1 MKPAPA
7 AAAAVT
13 GTLPAGLVLTALLLA
28 ACSTSGTT
36 GAPQN
41 EIGADKTVS
50 ASATSA
56 RPVENRAPPVP
67 PAPPAPAS
75 VTITGSSVSA
85 YRSAPAPMMYAP
97 PPVFIPPGYAAVL
110 PRSTGKFPD
119 KEANKSVLVSEQ
131 PVSTFSADVD
141 TASYAF
147 VRRMLANGR
156 LPAPD
161 AVRVEEMVNY
171 FPYHYAGP
179 RSADQPFAVQTEVLP
194 NPWKA
199 GSQLVHIAVRGYDI
213 KTAARPRA
221 NVVLLVDVSG
231 SMMPADRL
239 PLLKQGF
246 RLFAQQLRDDDTV
259 AIVTYASGTHVV
271 LEPTPG
277 KDKGKILDAI
287 DSLRGGGG
295 TAGGEGLERAYDMA
309 QRNFDPKAVNRVILA
324 TDGDFNLGITDPKQ
338 LERFIVDKRKTG
350 VYLSIFGVGEGNLN
364 DALMQRLAQSGNGN
378 AAYIDSLLEAR
389 KALGEELGSTMF
401 PIANDVKIQVEF
413 NPEQV
418 AAYRLVGYETRML
431 QRQDFKDDK
440 VDAGDMGAG
449 HTVTAI
455 YEIVPARDAD
465 KLADPLRYGSK
476 NAKKTAAGKHGD
488 ELCFVRLRYKLPGQ
502 SSSREIA
509 HAVHASTAHRSLDK
523 APADQRFAIAVAAFG
538 QRLRGE
544 PQLADFGYERIAELA
559 NGARGDDPEGYRAE
573 FVKLVRMAETLGQTG
588 AGGQP

>member
-1 MKPAPA
+1 
-7 AAAAVT
+7 
-13 GTLPAGLVLTALLLA
+13 
-28 ACSTSGTT
+28 
-36 GAPQN
+36 
-41 EIGADKTVS
+41 
-50 ASATSA
+50 
-56 RPVENRAPPVP
+56 
-67 PAPPAPAS
+67 
-75 VTITGSSVSA
+75 
-85 YRSAPAPMMYAP
+85 
-97 PPVFIPPGYAAVL
+97 
-110 PRSTGKFPD
+110 
-119 KEANKSVLVSEQ
+119 LVSEQ

-147 VRRMLANGR
+147 VRRTLFNGR
-156 LPAPD
+156 LPAPS

-179 RSADQPFAVQTEVLP
+179 RSASEPFSVSTEVLP

-199 GSQLVHIAVRGYDI
+199 RTQLVHIAVRGYDI
-213 KTAARPRA
+213 QTAARPRA

-231 SMMPADRL
+231 SMMPPDRL

-246 RLFAQQLRDDDTV
+246 RLFAQQLRDEDTV
-259 AIVTYASGTHVV
+259 AIVSYADGTRVV
-271 LEPTPG
+271 LEPTAG

-295 TAGGEGLERAYDMA
+295 TAGGAGLQRAYEMA
-309 QRNFDPKAVNRVILA
+309 ERHFDAKAVNRVILA
-324 TDGDFNLGITDPKQ
+324 TDGDFNLGMTDPKQ
-338 LERFIVDKRKTG
+338 LERFIVDKRKSG
-350 VYLSIFGVGEGNLN
+350 VYLSIFGVGTGNLN

-440 VDAGDMGAG
+440 VDAGDIGAG

-455 YEIVPARDAD
+455 YEITPASEAG
-465 KLADPLRYGSK
+465 KLADPLRYGK
-476 NAKKTAAGKHGD
+476 KEKAKAATGKHGD
-488 ELCFVRLRYKLPGQ
+488 ELCFVKLRYKLPGK
-502 SSSREIA
+502 STSREIA
-509 HAVHASTAHRSLDK
+509 HPVHAAAARKSLDA

-544 PQLADFGYERIAELA
+544 PQLADYGYDRIAELA
-559 NGARGDDPEGYRAE
+559 NTARGDDREGYRAE

>member
-1 MKPAPA
+1 MKPATA
-7 AAAAVT
+7 AAGA
-13 GTLPAGLVLTALLLA
+13 LPLLALVLA
-28 ACSTSGTT
+28 ACSTSNP
-36 GAPQN
+36 PQQ
-41 EIGADKTVS
+41 EITVEKNVVAD
-50 ASATSA
+50 ASS
-56 RPVENRAPPVP
+56 PRAPVMV
-67 PAPPAPAS
+67 APPAPAAPSS
-75 VTITGSSVSA
+75 VTVTGSSIAQA
-85 YRSAPAPMMYAP
+85 YRRTAPAPMMYAP
-97 PPVFIPPGYAAVL
+97 PPPYIPPGIAIVVPQGAD
-110 PRSTGKFPD
+110 KFPD
-119 KEANKSVLVSEQ
+119 KEANKTVLVSEQ

-147 VRRMLANGR
+147 VRRALSDGR

-179 RSADQPFAVQTEVLP
+179 RSASEPFSVSTEVLP

-199 GSQLVHIAVRGYDI
+199 GTQLVHIAIRGYDNKTVMS

-231 SMMPADRL
+231 SMMPPDRL

-246 RLFAQQLRDDDTV
+246 RLFAQQLRDEDTV
-259 AIVTYASGTHVV
+259 AIVSYADGTRVV
-271 LEPTPG
+271 LEPTQG
-277 KDKGKILDAI
+277 KDKGRILDAI

-295 TAGGEGLERAYDMA
+295 TAGGAGLQRAYEMA
-309 QRNFDPKAVNRVILA
+309 ERHFDAKAVNRVILA
-324 TDGDFNLGITDPKQ
+324 TDGDFNLGMTDPKQ
-338 LERFIVDKRKTG
+338 LERFIVDKRKSG
-350 VYLSIFGVGEGNLN
+350 VYLSIFGVGTGNLN

-455 YEIVPARDAD
+455 YEITPAADAG
-465 KLADPLRYGSK
+465 KLADSLRYGK
-476 NAKKTAAGKHGD
+476 KEKAKASGKHGD
-488 ELCFVRLRYKLPGQ
+488 ELCFVKLRYKLPGK
-502 SSSREIA
+502 STSREIA
-509 HAVHASTAHRSLDK
+509 HPVHAAAARRSLDA

-544 PQLADFGYERIAELA
+544 PQLADYGYDRIAELA
-559 NGARGDDPEGYRAE
+559 NTARSDDPEGYRAE

-588 AGGQP
+588 TAGQP